1 MIINFKKLA
10 LISGGIFLL
19 LLLFINLL
27 GGQSKE
33 LNRQELDPGEQVL
46 ATAEMTINDDIKSN
60 EKGIDFFAEYRL
72 ERERVRGRQIE
83 MLQEIINNQSSE
95 TEARQAASLRLVEIS
110 EFMEKEMKIEHLVKS
125 KGFSECVVIIQPE
138 SSTLVVHAAS
148 LRLDKEEELRKM
160 VSKLIPCSEED
171 LCIIIREDS

>member
-1 MIINFKKLA
+1 MIINFKKLS

-19 LLLFINLL
+19 LLLAISLL
-27 GGQSKE
+27 GGEGKE
-33 LNRQELDPGEQVL
+33 ISQEELDSGEQVL
-46 ATAEMTINDDIKSN
+46 TTAEMELNDDSKSN

-83 MLQEIINNQSSE
+83 MLQKIINNQSSE
-95 TEARQAASLRLVEIS
+95 KEARLAASLRLVEIS
-110 EFMEKEMKIEHLVKS
+110 EFMEKEMKIEHMVKS
-125 KGFSECVVIIQPE
+125 KGFAECVVIIQPA

-160 VSKLIPCSEED
+160 VSPLIPCSEED